1 MTDFDFGVGA
11 ALSFGPAGLLG
22 PDDFYPLCRSA
33 AIHVGRP
40 LTIAELARGRS
51 RDDQPAHHPMTH
63 GAPDRMKLRT
73 PMSLKSQSDSIGDL
87 KQDKAVPVP

>member
-1 MTDFDFGVGA
+1 LTDFGVGA

-51 RDDQPAHHPMTH
+51 RDDQPAHHPMESWRA
-63 GAPDRMKLRT
+63 G
-73 PMSLKSQSDSIGDL
+73 
-87 KQDKAVPVP
+87 QDETANTYVIEIAF